1 LVNFFPVFPSLVIV
15 YIGIVRYNFN
25 VGQKIKGISI
35 FTSLLLVIL
44 TFMSNISFA
53 NGGDQRVLDGKYL
66 INLSRSPFT
75 PKAGENVSMIASFVD
90 IQTDK
95 LITEDLIVKIRIAKL
110 GEGRERKFLFKQ
122 ENLIAKGGILE
133 FQYTFNNPGLHEIF
147 FDFAFSSN
155 PQKVYKAPD
164 FLLDVQK
171 ASIQETSSLTLY
183 LGIALGIVV
192 GFIGGWFIKKS
203 CP

>member
-1 LVNFFPVFPSLVIV
+1 MRLFLFLFLTL
-15 YIGIVRYNFN
+15 
-25 VGQKIKGISI
+25 I
-35 FTSLLLVIL
+35 FSFL
-44 TFMSNISFA
+44 TPNISFA
-53 NGGDQRVLDGKYL
+53 NGGDQRVVEGKYL

-75 PKAGENVSMIASFVD
+75 PGVGDKTSMLASFVD

-95 LITEDLIVKIRIAKL
+95 LIVEDLIVKIRIAKL